1 MHSRDFDEGAMAAPD
16 QAQEEEEEEATEAE
30 EAYFLCLVKLHVA
43 VVVEEEVKAGEE
55 GEELKRH

>member
-16 QAQEEEEEEATEAE
+16 QAQEEEEEATEAE

-55 GEELKRH
+55 GEELGET